1 MKILSSLL
9 FALLMVGAVRSQY
22 YGDEIT
28 KLSDFILPDLNGTK
42 INFSNA
48 EGHCVLVGKG
58 D

>member
-1 MKILSSLL
+1 
-9 FALLMVGAVRSQY
+9 MVGAVRSQY